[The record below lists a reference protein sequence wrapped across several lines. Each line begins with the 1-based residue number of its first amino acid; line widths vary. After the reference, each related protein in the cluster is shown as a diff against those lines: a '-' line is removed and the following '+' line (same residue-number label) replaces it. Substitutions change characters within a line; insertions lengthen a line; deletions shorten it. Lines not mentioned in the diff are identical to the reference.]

1 MANTIKVHEMLATA
15 AAKVI
20 ADTSPLFTTVS
31 REGER
36 DFGKTVNA
44 HKPGDTISV
53 RVPALGTVQNGATAV
68 PGDINEKVVPLT
80 IDVRKNISFTLSTH
94 EATLKMTDIERMVAP
109 YAAQLAKSVHDELL
123 TKINAGVANTVFK
136 TASADDDYFD
146 ATALISEGMAPQ
158 MDRYALVSAREKAR
172 VGKALNN
179 QWTMPTELSRKS
191 TIGMFSGLEFN
202 ETASTPIITNGS
214 KVAGLTTSGTQTAG
228 ASTITISSVAGDTF
242 KKGQTFTIAGI
253 NGVNP
258 LNGGDTGALRQ
269 FVITADVTAAGTGVV
284 LPVYPALIVGQT
296 ITALPATATA
306 VTFVGA
312 ANAVLGSGLVYN
324 KDAFRLA
331 FVSLQVPEDKVGYTL
346 NKNGFSIRV
355 YSGSDVTSDM
365 STTRLDIACGLAVV
379 RPEFAARVIG

>member
-123 TKINAGVANTVFK
+123 TKINAGVANTVFR
-136 TASADDDYFD
+136 TADADDDYFD

-228 ASTITISSVAGDTF
+228 ASTITITSVAGDTF

-258 LNGGDTGALRQ
+258 LNGGNTGALEQ
-269 FVITADVTAAGTGVV
+269 FVITADVTASGTTVV
-284 LPVYPALIVGQT
+284 LPIYPALVVGQT

-306 VTFVGA
+306 ITFFGA

>member
-15 AAKVI
+15 AARVI

-136 TASADDDYFD
+136 TAAAEDDYFD

-228 ASTITISSVAGDTF
+228 ASTITITSVAADTF

-269 FVITADVTAAGTGVV
+269 FVITADVTAAGTTVV
-284 LPVYPALIVGQT
+284 LPIYPALIVGQT

-306 VTFVGA
+306 ITFVGA

-379 RPEFAARVIG
+379 RPEFAAKVVG